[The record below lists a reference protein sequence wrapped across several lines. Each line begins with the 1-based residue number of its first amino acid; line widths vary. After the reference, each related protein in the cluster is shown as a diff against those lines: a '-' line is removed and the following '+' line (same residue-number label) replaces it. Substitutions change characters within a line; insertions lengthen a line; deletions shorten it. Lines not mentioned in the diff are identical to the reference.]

1 MHVSVNGVRLFF
13 DVEGAKF
20 VPDGPVMREKP
31 VLLMLHGGPGAD
43 HSIYRPAYS
52 ALADI
57 AQIVYLDH
65 RGNGRSEDGPREGW
79 NLAQWGD
86 DVRAFCDALGIVDPI
101 VLGASF
107 GGMVA
112 LAYATRHPAHPSK
125 LILISTEAAGGSYRE
140 RRVELFERFGGPEV
154 GALAR
159 RRFLEVR
166 GHPDQASRRRLGDG
180 WPCRIY
186 TRIPRDPDM
195 ARRAVNRP
203 EVLQWF
209 TKPGGESDSFNM
221 FPDLHRIQC
230 PTLVLGGEDD
240 PIHPIESQA
249 DIAAALPPHLVQFE
263 RFADCRHARAC
274 PMRPS
279 ARLPRSASFHRRRAK
294 MKPAP
299 ERRRF

>member
-1 MHVSVNGVRLFF
+1 MTFFPDDEITCQTKAEHTEEEYAGIVTGISEFGRGIPIWFSIRFETSKSPSPIDRSQSEGDPLMHVSVNGVRLFF
-13 DVEGAKF
+13 DVEGAKL

-65 RGNGRSEDGPREGW
+65 RGNGRSEDGPQQDW

-112 LAYATRHPAHPSK
+112 LAYATRHPDHPSK
-125 LILISTEAAGGSYRE
+125 LILISTEARGGSYPD

-159 RRFLEVR
+159 RRFLEFR
-166 GHPDQASRRRLGDG
+166 GHPDQASRDAWRRLAM
-180 WPCRIY
+180 PLYFR
-186 TRIPRDPDM
+186 TPRDPDM

-203 EVLQWF
+203 EVCS
-209 TKPGGESDSFNM
+209 GS
-221 FPDLHRIQC
+221 PDRAVRATTSTC
-230 PTLVLGGEDD
+230 S
-240 PIHPIESQA
+240 PIS
-249 DIAAALPPHLVQFE
+249 IASSALPL
-263 RFADCRHARAC
+263 
-274 PMRPS
+274 
-279 ARLPRSASFHRRRAK
+279 
-294 MKPAP
+294 
-299 ERRRF
+299 

>member
-57 AQIVYLDH
+57 AQIIYLDH
-65 RGNGRSEDGPREGW
+65 RGNGRSEDGPRERW

-86 DVRAFCDALGIVDPI
+86 DVRAVCDSLGIVDPI

-112 LAYATRHPAHPSK
+112 MSYATRHPAHPAK
-125 LILISTEAAGGSYRE
+125 LVLISTEAAGGSYPE
-140 RRVELFERFGGPEV
+140 RRIELFERFGGPEV
-154 GALAR
+154 AALAR
-159 RRFLEVR
+159 RRFLELR
-166 GHPDQASRRRLGDG
+166 GHPDNASLDAWRRLAI
-180 WPCRIY
+180 PLY
-186 TRIPRDPDM
+186 TRVPRDPNITRRM
-195 ARRAVNRP
+195 ASRP
-203 EVLQWF
+203 EVLSWF
-209 TKPGGESDSFNM
+209 SRPGGESSSFNM
-221 FPDLHRIQC
+221 LADLHRIQC

-249 DIAAALPPHLVQFE
+249 DIAAALPAHLVQFE
-263 RFADCRHARAC
+263 RFADCRHAVVPDAPDRA
-274 PMRPS
+274 MAVIRD
-279 ARLPRSASFHRRRAK
+279 FIAK
-294 MKPAP
+294 
-299 ERRRF
+299 

>member
-1 MHVSVNGVRLFF
+1 MHVLVNGVRLFF
-13 DVEGAKF
+13 DVEGSRL

-31 VLLMLHGGPGAD
+31 TLLLLHGGPGFD

-52 ALADI
+52 ALADA
-57 AQIVYLDH
+57 AQIIYLDH
-65 RGNGRSEDGPREGW
+65 RGNGRSEDGPRQNW

-86 DVRAFCDALGIVDPI
+86 DVRAFCDALGIVDPV

-112 LAYATRHPAHPSK
+112 LAYATRHPDHPSK
-125 LILISTEAAGGSYRE
+125 LVLISTEASGGSYRE

-159 RRFLEVR
+159 RRFLELQ
-166 GHPDQASRRRLGDG
+166 GHPDEASLDAWRRLAF
-180 WPCRIY
+180 PLY
-186 TRIPRDPDM
+186 TRIPRDPNA
-195 ARRAVNRP
+195 ARRAINRS

-209 TKPGGESDSFNM
+209 VKPDGESHTFNM

-263 RFADCRHARAC
+263 RFENCRHAVV
-274 PMRPS
+274 PD
-279 ARLPRSASFHRRRAK
+279 
-294 MKPAP
+294 AP
-299 ERRRF
+299 ERAMAVIRQFIAHR

>member
-13 DVEGAKF
+13 DVEGAKL

-57 AQIVYLDH
+57 AQIIYLDH

-86 DVRAFCDALGIVDPI
+86 DVRAFCNALGIVDPI

-112 LAYATRHPAHPSK
+112 LAYATRHPDHPSK
-125 LILISTEAAGGSYRE
+125 LILISTEARGGSYPD

-154 GALAR
+154 GVLAR
-159 RRFLEVR
+159 RRFLEFR
-166 GHPDQASRRRLGDG
+166 GHPDLASRDAWRRLAM
-180 WPCRIY
+180 PLYFRK
-186 TRIPRDPDM
+186 PLDPDL
-195 ARRAVNRP
+195 ARRAVSRP
-203 EVLQWF
+203 EVLQLF
-209 TKPGGESDSFNM
+209 TGPGGESDTFNM

-230 PTLVLGGEDD
+230 PTLVMGGEDD
-240 PIHPIESQA
+240 PMHPIESQA
-249 DIAAALPPHLVQFE
+249 DIAAALPAHLVQFE
-263 RFADCRHARAC
+263 RFTNCGHAVV
-274 PMRPS
+274 PD
-279 ARLPRSASFHRRRAK
+279 
-294 MKPAP
+294 AP
-299 ERRRF
+299 EQAMATIRDFILRR

>member
-1 MHVSVNGVRLFF
+1 MHVVVNGVRLFF
-13 DVEGAKF
+13 DVEGTKF
-20 VPDGPVMREKP
+20 VPEGPVMREKP
-31 VLLMLHGGPGAD
+31 TLLMLHGGPGAD

-65 RGNGRSEDGPREGW
+65 RGNGRSEDGAPEGW

-86 DVRAFCDALGIVDPI
+86 DVRAFCDALGIADPI

-125 LILISTEAAGGSYRE
+125 LVLISTAATGGSYRE

-159 RRFLEVR
+159 RRFLELE
-166 GHPDQASRRRLGDG
+166 GHPDQASLDAWGRLAM
-180 WPCRIY
+180 PHY
-186 TRIPRDPDM
+186 TRLRRDPDM
-195 ARRAVNRP
+195 ARRAVNRS

-209 TKPGGESDSFNM
+209 TGPGGESHRFDMSG
-221 FPDLHRIQC
+221 DLHRIRC

-249 DIAAALPPHLVQFE
+249 DIAAALPAHLVQFE
-263 RFADCRHARAC
+263 RFENCRHAV
-274 PMRPS
+274 MTDE
-279 ARLPRSASFHRRRAK
+279 
-294 MKPAP
+294 P
-299 ERRRF
+299 ERTLAVIRDFIARPR

>member
-65 RGNGRSEDGPREGW
+65 RGNGRSEDGPRENW

-86 DVRAFCDALGIVDPI
+86 DVRAFCDALGIAKPI

-112 LAYATRHPAHPSK
+112 LAYATRHPAHPFK
-125 LILISTEAAGGSYRE
+125 LVLISTEAAGGSYRE
-140 RRVELFERFGGPEV
+140 RRVALFERFGGPEV

-159 RRFLEVR
+159 RRFLQPEV
-166 GHPDQASRRRLGDG
+166 PLDQEARDAWRRLAL
-180 WPCRIY
+180 PVY

-195 ARRAVNRP
+195 ARRAINRP
-203 EVLQWF
+203 EVALHWF
-209 TKPGGESDSFNM
+209 AGPRGESDTFNM
-221 FPDLHRIQC
+221 FPDLGRIQC

-240 PIHPIESQA
+240 PMHPIESQA
-249 DIAAALPPHLVQFE
+249 DIAAALPPNLVQFG
-263 RFADCRHARAC
+263 RFADCGHGVV
-274 PMRPS
+274 PD
-279 ARLPRSASFHRRRAK
+279 
-294 MKPAP
+294 AP
-299 ERRRF
+299 ERAMALLREFILRR